1 MVNDGQ
7 SIDKHEQTRMAEC
20 HLRPVIHILQRAG
33 CIPKPI
39 PSFACYGTCN
49 SYVQVSDSKFWRL
62 ERSCNCCQEIGER
75 EASVM
80 LHCPGQTPQ
89 YRRVTTR
96 APVEC
101 LCRPCSAVDEQQV
114 KPLEM
119 FLHNHQFNSNLPS
132 ALNPCEVAIILMMI
146 QDSRKASFN
155 TRNWSKIVN
164 DENNVSQTLNDSIVI
179 DQVFSS
185 VSMSLSSSTPAAP
198 AMNNGN
204 NNDRQDVDRPSS
216 SLWTTR
222 ILTNNNDTVSI
233 QCSQLFTNSAADL
246 AVNDTSIMVNVT
258 NIANITTNTGG
269 ASFKFGQLSQQL
281 SNQSQL
287 LFNETWLFSNL
298 AANVHEDGINATS
311 SANSIVMSE
320 NSSSFYCD
328 TVWDGFYCWPMTA
341 SGTILMH
348 SCRDIFDS
356 VGELP
361 KDQIDESTY
370 NNGQSEICGSELSS
384 QEIFIMIVDMMF
396 DNACNLM
403 MILPGEEM
411 VSLE

>member
-1 MVNDGQ
+1 
-7 SIDKHEQTRMAEC
+7 
-20 HLRPVIHILQRAG
+20 
-33 CIPKPI
+33 
-39 PSFACYGTCN
+39 
-49 SYVQVSDSKFWRL
+49 
-62 ERSCNCCQEIGER
+62 
-75 EASVM
+75 
-80 LHCPGQTPQ
+80 
-89 YRRVTTR
+89 
-96 APVEC
+96 
-101 LCRPCSAVDEQQV
+101 
-114 KPLEM
+114 
-119 FLHNHQFNSNLPS
+119 
-132 ALNPCEVAIILMMI
+132 MMI

-281 SNQSQL
+281 SNQSK
-287 LFNETWLFSNL
+287 F
-298 AANVHEDGINATS
+298 VS
-311 SANSIVMSE
+311 S
-320 NSSSFYCD
+320 
-328 TVWDGFYCWPMTA
+328 
-341 SGTILMH
+341 H
-348 SCRDIFDS
+348 
-356 VGELP
+356 
-361 KDQIDESTY
+361 
-370 NNGQSEICGSELSS
+370 
-384 QEIFIMIVDMMF
+384 
-396 DNACNLM
+396 
-403 MILPGEEM
+403 
-411 VSLE
+411 